1 MLLLLTK
8 ATLLL
13 GAVLLLGRFLRRASA
28 ARRAALYTAGLLGLT
43 VLPILHLLAPPLI
56 SVPLPAEPLQPA
68 PTFVRAQPQPMPL
81 ATKQPAPV
89 ATATSSLRPA
99 QTSAPVAS
107 SEPAPLP
114 QPAPFPWQQLGIA
127 LLALGSVLCLLRL
140 FFGLIGLQQLVR
152 QSQPAPAAI
161 RDEVAAL
168 AQRLRLARVPQVR
181 VAGDALALDSPLT
194 FGWWRGVVLLPE
206 SSLKDDAALR
216 VALLHELVHLHRRD
230 WLVLLLARASAALW
244 WFHPL
249 VHLLVRQ
256 LRAELEAACD
266 DRVLRSGVQAPDYAG
281 YLVSFART
289 ASGGKS

>member
-13 GAVLLLGRFLRRASA
+13 MAVLLLGRLLRRASA
-28 ARRAALYTAGLLGLT
+28 SRRAALYTAGLLGLAA
-43 VLPILHLLAPPLI
+43 LPILHFVAPPLI
-56 SVPLPAEPLQPA
+56 SVPLPAEPLQPT
-68 PTFVRAQPQPMPL
+68 PLLVRAQTQPMTL
-81 ATKQPAPV
+81 VAEKSVPV
-89 ATATSSLRPA
+89 ATTTQSLRPA
-99 QTSAPVAS
+99 QTS
-107 SEPAPLP
+107 EPATIAE
-114 QPAPFPWQQLGIA
+114 PAPFPWERLGIA
-127 LLALGSVLCLLRL
+127 LLALGSVLCLVRL
-140 FFGLIGLQQLVR
+140 VFGLVGLQQLVR
-152 QSQPAPAAI
+152 QSQPAPAAV
-161 RDEVAAL
+161 REEVAAL

-181 VAGDALALDSPLT
+181 VAGDVLALASPLT

-206 SSLKDDAALR
+206 SSLADDAALR
-216 VALLHELVHLHRRD
+216 VALLHELVHLHRQD

-266 DRVLRSGVQAPDYAG
+266 DRVLRSGVPAPDYAG

>member
-1 MLLLLTK
+1 M
-8 ATLLL
+8 
-13 GAVLLLGRFLRRASA
+13 
-28 ARRAALYTAGLLGLT
+28 
-43 VLPILHLLAPPLI
+43 
-56 SVPLPAEPLQPA
+56 
-68 PTFVRAQPQPMPL
+68 
-81 ATKQPAPV
+81 
-89 ATATSSLRPA
+89 ATASGLVGLR
-99 QTSAPVAS
+99 
-107 SEPAPLP
+107 
-114 QPAPFPWQQLGIA
+114 
-127 LLALGSVLCLLRL
+127 
-140 FFGLIGLQQLVR
+140 QLVR
-152 QSQPAPAAI
+152 QSQPAPAALT
-161 RDEVAAL
+161 DTVVAL
-168 AQRLRLARVPQVR
+168 AQSLKLARVPQVR
-181 VAGDALALDSPLT
+181 VAGESLALASPLT

-206 SSLKDDAALR
+206 SSLTDAAALR